1 MDKNTQV
8 ALIRED
14 YIGKIKNLFTIL
26 SKERI
31 GLYRGKEKALYL
43 QDYKVKGYVSEY
55 IFRNFDQK
63 VYDIVLNP
71 NGMLYAIFSNYMED
85 FPVKIE
91 NLKVIDIVSI
101 YNELAK
107 IYLK

>member
-1 MDKNTQV
+1 MDENTQV

-14 YIGKIKNLFTIL
+14 YITKIKNLFNIL
-26 SKERI
+26 PEDRI
-31 GLYRGKEKALYL
+31 GLYHGKEKALYL
-43 QDYKVKGYVSEY
+43 QDYEAKGYVSEY

-63 VYDIVLNP
+63 VYDIVLNQ

-91 NLKVIDIVSI
+91 KLKVIDLVGI
-101 YNELAK
+101 YNQLSE